1 MKKILFLICIF
12 TLCCGSLRA
21 QYNNHTADSLAAC
34 LSRCTTTADSL
45 VIYTNLYDV
54 VPARYSRDVG
64 LKTYE
69 LATRANDQ
77 LVAMEILRNL
87 GNRAY
92 RDAKFMQQLDEFVLQ
107 WPDTEERQ
115 ETITFL
121 HMLDNIRKGR
131 YGNKEERKAF
141 LDSLMDIVRS
151 GSTMR
156 DVYSNIEVLHGICM
170 LLTQTSGTGLID
182 LYTDS
187 LGSLIRSLPPNA
199 YSIRNAYCVHS
210 STLYAGVNPA
220 KSIEIDKRL
229 LYFMEQLDKH
239 YKERGRVFHNYNRS
253 NYLIY
258 TRLLS
263 NFEELTPFEIE
274 DYYKKVISYTKLDP
288 TIEASFEK
296 YPAAEIYYSLAK
308 KNYARASEL
317 IRRSSITDFRQPQV
331 LRQLIKCA
339 RETGD
344 DKLLLE
350 ATAEYNDVLEK
361 MLEEQSEGAM
371 RELQV
376 AYSMYDLNHRVNE
389 RERKNAED
397 VATLET
403 SIIIISAVACV
414 ALLILVLL
422 LLSKSRSNSRLARS
436 LAESNKQLK
445 AESEN
450 LKISREEL
458 LRAKNRAEKANNL
471 KDDFIK
477 NMSYE
482 VKIPLQAITEYS
494 RLIVD
499 CAAAMG
505 TKYIMR
511 FADMLELNTELLSNI
526 INDVLR
532 LTDLEA
538 SPIPVHRQVVNLQL
552 LSSASIASV
561 AKRVQSGV
569 EMKLDPEC
577 GHMDFFTDPTRVQQ
591 VLNNLLINAA
601 KFTHKGSIILGY
613 RINEE
618 KDRLEFTVTDTGI
631 GINPE
636 NKEKI
641 FERFVKL
648 DRDSQG
654 AGLGLTI
661 ARIIAQRLG
670 GDIYLDT
677 TYKEQGSRFVFFLN
691 RN

>member
-1 MKKILFLICIF
+1 MKKILFLLCFI
-12 TLCCGSLRA
+12 TLCSASLRA

-34 LSRCTTTADSL
+34 LPQCTTPADSL

-54 VPARYSRDVG
+54 LPSTYSRSIG

-69 LATRANDQ
+69 LATRAGDQ
-77 LVAMEILRNL
+77 LVAMEMLRNL

-92 RDAKFMQQLDEFVLQ
+92 RDANFMRQLNEYALQ
-107 WPDTEERQ
+107 WPDTEERK
-115 ETITFL
+115 ETVTFL
-121 HMLDNIRKGR
+121 HMMDNIRKGR
-131 YGNKEERKAF
+131 YESKEGRKAF
-141 LDSLMDIVRS
+141 LDSLMNIVRS
-151 GSTMR
+151 GNTKR
-156 DVYSNIEVLHGICM
+156 DLYSNIEVLHGICM
-170 LLTQTSGTGLID
+170 LLTQTSGSGLID

-187 LGSLIRSLPPNA
+187 LGSLVRSLPPNA

-210 STLYAGVNPA
+210 STLYAGINPA

-229 LYFMEQLDKH
+229 LYFMEQLDKY
-239 YKERGRVFHNYNRS
+239 YKEKGRVFHNFNRT
-253 NYLIY
+253 NYIIY

-263 NFEELTPFEIE
+263 NFEELTPFEVE
-274 DYYKKVISYTKLDP
+274 DYYKKVLSYIKLDP
-288 TIEASFEK
+288 SIEAAFEK
-296 YPAAEIYYSLAK
+296 FPAADIYYSLAK
-308 KNYARASEL
+308 KNYAKASEL
-317 IRRSSITDFRQPQV
+317 MRRSSISEFRQPQV

-339 RETGD
+339 HETGD
-344 DKLLLE
+344 DKLLVE
-350 ATAEYNDVLEK
+350 ATTAYNKVLEN
-361 MLEEQSEGAM
+361 MLNEQAEGAV

-376 AYSMYDLNHRVNE
+376 AYSIYDLQNRVNE
-389 RERKNAED
+389 RERESAEN
-397 VATLET
+397 VATLER
-403 SIIIISAVACV
+403 SIIVISVVACV
-414 ALLILVLL
+414 AMLILVLL

-436 LAESNKQLK
+436 LAESNDQLK

-499 CAAAMG
+499 CAVAMG
-505 TKYIMR
+505 TKYIVR

-532 LTDLEA
+532 LTDMEA

-561 AKRVQSGV
+561 AKRVQPGV

-577 GHMDFFTDPTRVQQ
+577 GQMDFFTDPTRVQQ
-591 VLNNLLINAA
+591 VLNNLLSNAA
-601 KFTHKGSIILGY
+601 KFTHSGSIVLGY
-613 RINEE
+613 RNNEE
-618 KDRLEFTVTDTGI
+618 KDRVEFTVTDTGI
-631 GINPE
+631 GINPD

-648 DRDSQG
+648 DRESQG

-661 ARIIAQRLG
+661 ARIIARRLG

-677 TYKEQGSRFVFFLN
+677 TYKGHGSRFVFFLN